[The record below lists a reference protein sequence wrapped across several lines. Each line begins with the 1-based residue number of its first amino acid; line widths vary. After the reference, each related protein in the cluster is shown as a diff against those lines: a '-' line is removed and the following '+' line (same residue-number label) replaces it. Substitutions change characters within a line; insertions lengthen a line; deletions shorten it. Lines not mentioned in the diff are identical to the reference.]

1 MDFQDASYGV
11 NVMGINNY
19 IQELNVA
26 VLVTVSGLIKNCS
39 EIEAAVKANWVGT
52 SADQFILNVNKGAN
66 EMCDTLA
73 ELQERFEAEIRGIKD
88 QMMDFD
94 DTLVP
99 EE

>member
-11 NVMGINNY
+11 SIMGINNY
-19 IQELNVA
+19 LQELNVA
-26 VLVTVSGLIKNCS
+26 VLVTVSELIRNCS

-66 EMCDTLA
+66 ELCDTLR
-73 ELQERFEAEIRGIKD
+73 ELQETFESEIRGIKD

-94 DTLVP
+94 DTLV
-99 EE
+99 EAE

>member
-11 NVMGINNY
+11 SIMGINNY
-19 IQELNVA
+19 LQELNVA
-26 VLVTVSGLIKNCS
+26 VLVTVSGLIRNCS

-66 EMCDTLA
+66 ELCDTLR
-73 ELQERFEAEIRGIKD
+73 ELQETFESEIRGIKD

-94 DTLVP
+94 DTLV
-99 EE
+99 EAE